1 MKSTS
6 ITAAL
11 LMALTLLA
19 APAAFAQRS
28 AVPIIDRAAVSATT
42 GSGKALSPEALG
54 KAIISGGAAGAR
66 KWDVVPVADGK
77 LLRGTYKVRAHMVA
91 VEIVPGPGTYSIKY
105 ADSIN
110 MKYAVENGTP
120 VIHPFYN
127 RWVDELI
134 ESIRAEL
141 RKL

>member
-1 MKSTS
+1 MKW

-11 LMALTLLA
+11 VMALAMVA
-19 APAAFAQRS
+19 APAALAQR
-28 AVPIIDRAAVSATT
+28 APVPIIDRPAVSATT

-54 KAIISGGAAGAR
+54 KAIVSGGAAGKR
-66 KWDVVPVADGK
+66 QWDVVPVGDGRS
-77 LLRGTYKVRAHMVA
+77 LRGTYRVRTHMVA
-91 VEIVPGPGTYSIKY
+91 VDIVPGQGTFSIKY
-105 ADSIN
+105 ADSAD
-110 MKYAVENGTP
+110 MKYAVEGGTP

-141 RKL
+141 KKL